1 MKKLKTEKVKLIDK
15 VKPLLFS
22 ILKRKIVLMR
32 LYSLRKGIQ
41 LLFRTFR
48 SMKLKKIVR
57 KRI

>member
-1 MKKLKTEKVKLIDK
+1 MKKLKTEKVKLIGK

-41 LLFRTFR
+41 VLFRTFR
-48 SMKLKKIVR
+48 SMKLKKIMR

>member
-1 MKKLKTEKVKLIDK
+1 MKKLKTEKVKLIGK
-15 VKPLLFS
+15 AKPLLFS

-41 LLFRTFR
+41 VLFRTFR

-57 KRI
+57 RRI